1 MVGNTFFISLCKMSH
16 HGHDDDTFG
25 VHHGALRD
33 FQGSRQECEDVWWSV
48 QFPKNNLKKGVDDQ
62 RTDNGFSLNVDRC
75 CLFVRRKR
83 VSHETSTK
91 APAAQKNRESSLRT
105 MAAMALTSVLAVGAG
120 NCTLTGRAPKR
131 VRLEASELPHPA
143 ARRRAPRMEVTQ
155 PRDHRTGYR
164 RGRRRSGGGYG
175 GSRGGALDEGS
186 RWPRR
191 TLP

>member
-1 MVGNTFFISLCKMSH
+1 MVVRSISEKELKEGGRRPA
-16 HGHDDDTFG
+16 HGQRGFRLML
-25 VHHGALRD
+25 VR
-33 FQGSRQECEDVWWSV
+33 E
-48 QFPKNNLKKGVDDQ
+48 KKKGFTRNIDQ
-62 RTDNGFSLNVDRC
+62 SPGR
-75 CLFVRRKR
+75 
-83 VSHETSTK
+83 
-91 APAAQKNRESSLRT
+91 AKNRESSLWT

>member
-48 QFPKNNLKKGVDDQ
+48 QFPKKFMGVVDQRQREMLFREKKKG
-62 RTDNGFSLNVDRC
+62 
-75 CLFVRRKR
+75 
-83 VSHETSTK
+83 SHETSTK
-91 APAAQKNRESSLRT
+91 APAEQKNRESSLWT